1 METMEVYEE
10 TDRRMTEEVESC
22 YTLMEVTS
30 PKKRKK
36 NKAQQGE
43 IMEKPK
49 KPRSAYLLYYFDVHQ
64 TMQQEFPSLPQSEI
78 NKRISVSWKRLNVA
92 DKGYYLEK
100 AKLEK
105 EGMDTSS
112 MGPSQELPGF
122 RRILPRANYVLL
134 PKAAMSDDRTGSQL
148 EVCMEGLDSA
158 VGEGVMPSLSLGSP
172 QYPPLVLGC
181 EVELSEQCIAI
192 EGLTDEKAVT
202 LTHSGALQGVLSS
215 SYHSSSSVSAAHES
229 HNAPH
234 LASAGLLLKEEEPR
248 MVGGGYSVIGMA
260 TDGRRVG
267 GTAVQH
273 VKTELV
279 TIIPNQVS

>member
-1 METMEVYEE
+1 
-10 TDRRMTEEVESC
+10 
-22 YTLMEVTS
+22 
-30 PKKRKK
+30 
-36 NKAQQGE
+36 
-43 IMEKPK
+43 
-49 KPRSAYLLYYFDVHQ
+49 
-64 TMQQEFPSLPQSEI
+64 
-78 NKRISVSWKRLNVA
+78 
-92 DKGYYLEK
+92 
-100 AKLEK
+100 
-105 EGMDTSS
+105 
-112 MGPSQELPGF
+112 
-122 RRILPRANYVLL
+122 
-134 PKAAMSDDRTGSQL
+134 MSDDRTGSQL
-148 EVCMEGLDSA
+148 EVCMEGLDSP

-181 EVELSEQCIAI
+181 EVELAQQCIAI

-202 LTHSGALQGVLSS
+202 LTHSEALQGVLSS

-248 MVGGGYSVIGMA
+248 VGGYSVIGMA

-267 GTAVQH
+267 GTSVQH